1 MRRVKRLI
9 TGMVAL
15 MALAWGISRYII
27 PLVVTHVFDLLM
39 HLEQGRPVT
48 PETVARIAK
57 IGQVQS
63 TILGGLATVTKWA
76 SLLGVMIGAILI
88 VWLAI
93 DAITGQFM
101 RDWKTPNAIQVITS
115 KNQAPSVDDPSTSDY
130 KLVNKIIHRL
140 RIKQHQGKLV
150 VTIWM
155 ASNAEMER
163 TIKTRC
169 DKDLQPWLVAKFKG
183 SSWKPME
190 KRYWGPVTIM
200 EMKEK

>member
-1 MRRVKRLI
+1 MKTFKNIILG
-9 TGMVAL
+9 TFAL
-15 MALAWGISRYII
+15 MLAVWGLSGYVG
-27 PLVVTHVFDLLM
+27 PLVVTHVGAGLTHLL
-39 HLEQGRPVT
+39 QGRPVT
-48 PETVARIAK
+48 PETVAQIAK
-57 IGQVQS
+57 VGQIQS
-63 TILGGLATVTKWA
+63 TILGGLATVTEWVS
-76 SLLGVMIGAILI
+76 SLGMMIGLILI
-88 VWLAI
+88 GWLAV
-93 DAITGQFM
+93 DAYTGQLAL
-101 RDWKTPNAIQVITS
+101 DWKTSNAIQVITS
-115 KNQAPSVDDPSTSDY
+115 KNQAPSVDDPSTSEY

-140 RIKQHQGKLV
+140 RIKQRQGKLV